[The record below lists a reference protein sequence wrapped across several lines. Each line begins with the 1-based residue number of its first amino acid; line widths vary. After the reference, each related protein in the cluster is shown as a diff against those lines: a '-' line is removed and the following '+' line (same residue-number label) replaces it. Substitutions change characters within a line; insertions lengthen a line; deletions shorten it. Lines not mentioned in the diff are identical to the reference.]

1 MTAPSPQRLGLALG
15 SGAARGLAHIGVLK
29 VLEAEKIT
37 IDCIAGTSIGAFIG
51 ALYAAGTPIDR
62 MEDVARNVD
71 WRQLARLI
79 GPSLPTTSLLDG
91 RKVARFIS
99 ELIPARSFEELRLP
113 LAITATDVET
123 GEQLVIRKGGLV
135 EALQAA
141 LAFPGIF
148 PPVQVGQRF
157 LVDGGLVNPVPIDV
171 ARTLGAT
178 QVIGVCAI
186 PEVEKRPTET
196 SLALKNSRNPKTPLL
211 SVFNSGSV
219 ERLLREI
226 WPSSDHQEEPHPE
239 ESDRRPP
246 NILRV
251 CAQSIAIMENEI
263 NALRMS
269 RYDADILIRPDLNGL
284 NLLDFHHA
292 DAIIEA
298 GVQATL
304 PLVEKIRALSTKN
317 CRTQALC

>member
-1 MTAPSPQRLGLALG
+1 MTSTSPQRLGLALG

-51 ALYAAGTPIDR
+51 ALYAAGTPIER
-62 MEDVARNVD
+62 MEEVARNVD

-79 GPSLPTTSLLDG
+79 GPILPTTSLLDG
-91 RKVARFIS
+91 RKVSRFIS
-99 ELIPARSFEELRLP
+99 ELLPARSFEELRIP
-113 LAITATDVET
+113 LAVTATDVET
-123 GEQLVIRKGGLV
+123 GELLVIRKGGLE
-135 EALQAA
+135 EALRAS

-171 ARTLGAT
+171 ARSLGAT

-186 PEVEKRPTET
+186 PEVDKRPTET
-196 SLALKNSRNPKTPLL
+196 SLALKNHRNGKTPLL
-211 SVFNSGSV
+211 NVFNSGSV

-226 WPSSDHQEEPHPE
+226 WPGGDEEPPAE
-239 ESDRRPP
+239 DSDRRPP

-251 CAQSIAIMENEI
+251 CAQSIVIMENEI
-263 NALRMS
+263 NALRLS
-269 RYDADILIRPDLNGL
+269 RYDADVLIRPDLNGL

-304 PLVEKIRALSTKN
+304 PLVEKIRALTGKN

>member
-1 MTAPSPQRLGLALG
+1 MPLTSPQRLGLALG

-51 ALYAAGTPIDR
+51 ALYAAGTPIER
-62 MEDVARNVD
+62 MEEVARNVD
-71 WRQLARLI
+71 WHQLARLI
-79 GPSLPTTSLLDG
+79 GPTLPTTSLLDG

-99 ELIPARSFEELRLP
+99 ELLPARSFEELRIP

-123 GEQLVIRKGGLV
+123 GELMVIRKGGLV
-135 EALQAA
+135 EALRAA

-157 LVDGGLVNPVPIDV
+157 LVDGGLINPVPIDV

-178 QVIGVCAI
+178 RVIGVCAI

-196 SLALKNSRNPKTPLL
+196 SLTPKNHSNGKSPLL
-211 SVFNSGSV
+211 NAFNSGSV
-219 ERLLREI
+219 ERLFREI
-226 WPSSDHQEEPHPE
+226 WPGSEQEEPIATE
-239 ESDRRPP
+239 TGRRPL

-251 CAQSIAIMENEI
+251 CAQSIVIMENEI
-263 NALRMS
+263 NALRLG
-269 RYDADILIRPDLNGL
+269 RYDADVLIRPDLNGL

-304 PLVEKIRALSTKN
+304 PLVEKIRALTGKN
-317 CRTQALC
+317 CRSQALC

>member
-1 MTAPSPQRLGLALG
+1 MTSTPPQRLGLALG

-29 VLEAEKIT
+29 VLEAEKIA
-37 IDCIAGTSIGAFIG
+37 IDCISGTSIGAFIG
-51 ALYAAGTPIDR
+51 ALYAAGTPIER
-62 MEDVARNVD
+62 MEEVARNVD

-79 GPSLPTTSLLDG
+79 GPTLPTTSLLDG

-99 ELIPARSFEELRLP
+99 ELLPVCSFEELRIP
-113 LAITATDVET
+113 LAVTATDVET
-123 GEQLVIRKGGLV
+123 GELVVICKGGLE
-135 EALQAA
+135 EALRAA

-157 LVDGGLVNPVPIDV
+157 LVDGGLINPVPIDV

-196 SLALKNSRNPKTPLL
+196 SLPTKNHSNGKTPLL

-219 ERLLREI
+219 ERLFREI
-226 WPSSDHQEEPHPE
+226 WPGRDQEEPITVE
-239 ESDRRPP
+239 AGRRPP

-251 CAQSIAIMENEI
+251 CAQSIVIMENQI
-263 NALRMS
+263 NSWRLS
-269 RYDADILIRPDLNGL
+269 RYDADVLIRPDLNGL
-284 NLLDFHHA
+284 NLLDFHRA
-292 DAIIEA
+292 DDIIEA

-304 PLVEKIRALSTKN
+304 PLVEKIRALRAEN
-317 CRTQALC
+317 CRTHVLC

>member
-1 MTAPSPQRLGLALG
+1 MTSPPPQRLGLALG

-37 IDCIAGTSIGAFIG
+37 VDCIAGTSIGAFIG
-51 ALYAAGTPIDR
+51 ALYAAGTPIER
-62 MEDVARNVD
+62 MEEVARNVD

-79 GPSLPTTSLLDG
+79 SPILPTTSLLDG

-99 ELIPARSFEELRLP
+99 ELLPARSFEELRIP
-113 LAITATDVET
+113 LAMTATDVES
-123 GEQLVIRKGGLV
+123 GALMVIRKGGLE
-135 EALQAA
+135 EALRAA

-171 ARTLGAT
+171 ARSLGAS

-196 SLALKNSRNPKTPLL
+196 SLAPKIQRNGKTPLL
-211 SVFNSGSV
+211 NVFNSGSV

-226 WPSSDHQEEPHPE
+226 WPGGDEEPPADD
-239 ESDRRPP
+239 SDRRPP

-251 CAQSIAIMENEI
+251 CAQSIVIMENEI
-263 NALRMS
+263 NALRLG
-269 RYDADILIRPDLNGL
+269 RYDADVLIRPDLNGL
-284 NLLDFHHA
+284 HLLDFHHA
-292 DAIIEA
+292 DKIIEA

-304 PLVEKIRALSTKN
+304 PLVEKIRALNPKN
-317 CRTQALC
+317 CGTHALC